1 MGKPTGG
8 KATVDLGLSEQ
19 QELLKN
25 AAREFLENECP
36 EQHVRDMEEDD
47 KGYSPVLWQQMA
59 EQGWQGLLIPEE
71 HGGAG
76 FDFLDLSVL
85 LEEFGRALVPGPFM
99 STVLGG
105 AVPIMEIGS
114 DAQKAEFLPKIASGD
129 LIFTLA
135 LTEPSARFDEVG
147 VQAKATVSGNEV
159 SFTGTK
165 LFVPDANVADYM
177 IVAGRSGKGV
187 TLGIVATAQPGVKVT
202 QLQTIARDK
211 QCEVVLDGAKG
222 QLLGADGAGWA
233 ALQPVLQK
241 YTVAECAYLVGLS
254 QMDFE
259 IAVDYAKERVQFGR
273 PIGSFQAI
281 QHKCA
286 DMVTDVDG
294 SRFIMY
300 KAAWAISS
308 GQPAKDTSIAV
319 NMAKAWCSE
328 ATRRVVAHGQQIHG
342 GIGFTK
348 DYKIQLFFR
357 RQKRAE
363 LAFGDA
369 DFHRE
374 LVAQQLGL

>member
-1 MGKPTGG
+1 M
-8 KATVDLGLSEQ
+8 DLGLSEQ
-19 QELLKN
+19 QELLKDT
-25 AAREFLENECP
+25 ARDFLENECP
-36 EQHVRDMEEDD
+36 ETLVREMEEDEQ
-47 KGYSPVLWQQMA
+47 GYSPELWGKMA

-71 HGGAG
+71 YGGAG
-76 FDFLDLSVL
+76 FDFLDLCVL
-85 LEEFGRALVPGPFM
+85 LEEFGRALVPGPYM

-105 AVPIMEIGS
+105 AVPLIEAGS
-114 DAQKAEFLPKIASGD
+114 DDQKSEFLPRIASGD

-135 LTEPSARFDEVG
+135 LTEPSARFDEEG
-147 VQAKATVSGNEV
+147 VQCEASVSGDEV
-159 SFTGTK
+159 TFNGTK
-165 LFVPDANVADYM
+165 LFVSDANVADYM
-177 IVAGRSGKGV
+177 IVAGRSSAGV
-187 TLGIVATAQPGVKVT
+187 TLAIVPTDQAGVEVT
-202 QLQTIARDK
+202 QLVTIARDK
-211 QCEVVLDGAKG
+211 QCEVKLNGATG
-222 QLLGADGAGWA
+222 QLLGTDGGGWA
-233 ALQPVLQK
+233 ALDPVLQR
-241 YTVAECAYLVGLS
+241 YTVGECAYLVGLA

-259 IAVDYAKERVQFGR
+259 ISVDYAKERVQFGR

-300 KAAWAISS
+300 KAAWSVNS
-308 GQPAKDTSIAV
+308 GQDDAQLDV

-348 DYKIQLFFR
+348 DYKVQLYFR

-369 DFHRE
+369 DHHRE
-374 LVAQQLGL
+374 LVAQQLGI

>member
-1 MGKPTGG
+1 M
-8 KATVDLGLSEQ
+8 DLGFTET

-25 AAREFLENECP
+25 AARDFLETECP
-36 EQHVRDMEEDD
+36 ELLVREMEEDER
-47 KGYSPVLWQQMA
+47 GYSPELWSKMA
-59 EQGWQGLLIPEE
+59 EQGWQGMLIPEQ

-76 FDFLDLSVL
+76 FDFLDLCVL

-99 STVLGG
+99 SSVLGG
-105 AVPIMEIGS
+105 AVPLMTAGS
-114 DAQKAEFLPKIASGD
+114 DAQKAQYLPGIASGE

-135 LTEPSARFDEVG
+135 QTEPSARFDEAG
-147 VQAKATVSGNEV
+147 IQAQATVSGDQV
-159 SFTGTK
+159 TITGTK

-177 IVAGRSGKGV
+177 VVAARSGAGV
-187 TLGIVATAQPGVKVT
+187 TLAIVATDQPGVTVN
-202 QLQTIARDK
+202 QLLTIARDK
-211 QCEVVLDGAKG
+211 QCEVVLDNAAGE
-222 QLLGADGAGWA
+222 LLGADGQGWA
-233 ALQPVLQK
+233 LLQPVMQR
-241 YTVAECAYLVGLS
+241 YAVAECAYLVGLS

-259 IAVDYAKERVQFGR
+259 ISVDYAKERVQFGR

-300 KAAWAISS
+300 KAAWALNTD
-308 GQPAKDTSIAV
+308 QDDKQMAV
-319 NMAKAWCSE
+319 NMAKAWTSE

-348 DYKIQLFFR
+348 DYKIQLYYR

-363 LAFGDA
+363 LAWGDS
-369 DFHRE
+369 DHHRE
-374 LVAQQLGL
+374 LVADQLGI

>member
-1 MGKPTGG
+1 M
-8 KATVDLGLSEQ
+8 DLGLSEQ
-19 QELLKN
+19 QELLKD
-25 AAREFLENECP
+25 AARDFLENECP
-36 EQHVRDMEEDD
+36 ETLVREMEEDEQ
-47 KGYSPVLWQQMA
+47 GYSPELWGKMA

-71 HGGAG
+71 YGGAG
-76 FDFLDLSVL
+76 FDFLDLCVL
-85 LEEFGRALVPGPFM
+85 LEEFGRALVPGPYM

-105 AVPIMEIGS
+105 AVPLLEAGS
-114 DAQKAEFLPKIASGD
+114 DDQKSEFLPRIASGD

-135 LTEPSARFDEVG
+135 LTEPSARFDEEG
-147 VQAKATVSGNEV
+147 VQCEATVSGDEV
-159 SFTGTK
+159 TFNGTK
-165 LFVPDANVADYM
+165 LFVSDANVADYM
-177 IVAGRSGKGV
+177 VVAGRTSKGV
-187 TLGIVATAQPGVKVT
+187 TLAIVPTDQDGVEVT
-202 QLQTIARDK
+202 QLITIARDK
-211 QCEVVLDGAKG
+211 QCEVKLNGATG
-222 QLLGADGAGWA
+222 QLLGTDGGGWA
-233 ALQPVLQK
+233 ALDPVLQR
-241 YTVAECAYLVGLS
+241 YTVGECAYLVGLA

-259 IAVDYAKERVQFGR
+259 ISVDYAKERVQFGR

-300 KAAWAISS
+300 KAAWSVNS
-308 GQPAKDTSIAV
+308 GQEDSQLDV

-348 DYKIQLFFR
+348 DYKVQLYFR

-369 DFHRE
+369 DHHRE
-374 LVAQQLGL
+374 LVAQQLGI

>member
-1 MGKPTGG
+1 M
-8 KATVDLGLSEQ
+8 DLGLSET

-25 AAREFLENECP
+25 AARDFLENECP
-36 EQHVRDMEEDD
+36 EALVREMEEDE
-47 KGYSPVLWQQMA
+47 KGYSPQLWQKMA

-71 HGGAG
+71 LGGAG
-76 FDFLDLSVL
+76 FDFLDLCVL

-105 AVPIMEIGS
+105 AVPLMTAGS

-135 LTEPSARFDEVG
+135 LTEPSARFDEQG
-147 VQAKATVSGNEV
+147 VQCQATVSGNDV
-159 SFTGTK
+159 TFTGTK
-165 LFVPDANVADYM
+165 LFVSDANVADYM
-177 IVAGRSGKGV
+177 IVAGRSAAGI
-187 TLGIVATAQPGVKVT
+187 TLGIVPTDQAGVEVT
-202 QLQTIARDK
+202 SLLTIARDK
-211 QCEVVLDGAKG
+211 QAEVKLNNAKG
-222 QLLGADGAGWA
+222 QLLGANGQGWA
-233 ALQPVLQK
+233 LLAPVIQR

-259 IAVDYAKERVQFGR
+259 ISVDYAKERVQFGR

-300 KAAWAISS
+300 KAAWSLATD
-308 GQPAKDTSIAV
+308 QPADEAQLAV
-319 NMAKAWCSE
+319 NMAKAWTSE

-348 DYKIQLFFR
+348 DYKIQLYFR

-369 DFHRE
+369 DYHRE
-374 LVAQQLGL
+374 LVAQQLGI

>member
-1 MGKPTGG
+1 M
-8 KATVDLGLSEQ
+8 DLGFTET

-25 AAREFLENECP
+25 AARDFLETECP
-36 EQHVRDMEEDD
+36 ELLVREMEEDER
-47 KGYSPVLWQQMA
+47 GYSPELWSKMA
-59 EQGWQGLLIPEE
+59 EQGWQGMLIPEQ

-76 FDFLDLSVL
+76 FDFLDLCVL

-99 STVLGG
+99 SNVLGG
-105 AVPIMEIGS
+105 AVPLMTAGS
-114 DAQKAEFLPKIASGD
+114 DAQKAQYLPGIASGE

-135 LTEPSARFDEVG
+135 QTEPSARFDEAG
-147 VQAKATVSGNEV
+147 IQAQATVSGDQV
-159 SFTGTK
+159 TITGTK

-177 IVAGRSGKGV
+177 IVAARSGAGV
-187 TLGIVATAQPGVKVT
+187 TLAIVATDQPGVTVN
-202 QLQTIARDK
+202 QLLTIARDK
-211 QCEVVLDGAKG
+211 QCEVVLDNATGE
-222 QLLGADGAGWA
+222 LLGTDGQGWA
-233 ALQPVLQK
+233 LLQPVMQR
-241 YTVAECAYLVGLS
+241 YAVAECAYLVGLS

-259 IAVDYAKERVQFGR
+259 ISVDYAKERVQFGR

-300 KAAWAISS
+300 KAAWALNTD
-308 GQPAKDTSIAV
+308 QDDKQMAV
-319 NMAKAWCSE
+319 NMAKAWTSE

-348 DYKIQLFFR
+348 DYKIQLYYR

-363 LAFGDA
+363 LAWGDS
-369 DFHRE
+369 DHHRE
-374 LVAQQLGL
+374 LVADQLGI

>member
-1 MGKPTGG
+1 M
-8 KATVDLGLSEQ
+8 DLGLNET

-25 AAREFLENECP
+25 SARDFLENECP
-36 EQHVRDMEEDD
+36 EQLVRDMEEDD
-47 KGYSPVLWQQMA
+47 AGYSPELWQKMA
-59 EQGWQGLLIPEE
+59 EQGWQGLLVPEE

-76 FDFLDLSVL
+76 FDFLDLCVL

-99 STVLGG
+99 SSVLGG
-105 AVPIMEIGS
+105 AVPLVEIGS
-114 DAQKAEFLPKIASGD
+114 DAQQAEFLPRIASGD
-129 LIFTLA
+129 VIFTLA
-135 LTEPSARFDEVG
+135 LTEPSARFDAEG
-147 VQAKATVSGNEV
+147 VQCEAMVDGDQVT
-159 SFTGTK
+159 FTGTK

-177 IVAGRSGKGV
+177 VVAGRSANGV
-187 TLGIVATAQPGVKVT
+187 TLGIVATDQDGVDVT

-211 QCEVVLDGAKG
+211 QAEVKLTGATG
-222 QLLGADGAGWA
+222 QLLGTDGGGWD
-233 ALQPVLQK
+233 ALIPVLNR
-241 YTVAECAYLVGLS
+241 YTVAECAYMVGLA

-259 IAVDYAKERVQFGR
+259 ISVDYAKERVQFGR

-300 KAAWAISS
+300 KAAWSLATD
-308 GQPAKDTSIAV
+308 QPTDETQMAV

-348 DYKIQLFFR
+348 DYKIQLYFR

-369 DFHRE
+369 DYHRE
-374 LVAQQLGL
+374 LVAQQLGI

>member
-1 MGKPTGG
+1 M
-8 KATVDLGLSEQ
+8 DLGLSEQ

-36 EQHVRDMEEDD
+36 ETLVRDMEEDEQ
-47 KGYSPVLWQQMA
+47 GYSPELWGKMA
-59 EQGWQGLLIPEE
+59 EQGWQGLLVPEDY
-71 HGGAG
+71 GGAG
-76 FDFLDLSVL
+76 FDFLDLCVL

-105 AVPIMEIGS
+105 AVPIIDAGS
-114 DAQKAEFLPKIASGD
+114 EAQRAEFLPKIASGD

-135 LTEPSARFDEVG
+135 LTEPSARFDEEG
-147 VQAKATVSGNEV
+147 VQAQATVSGDEV
-159 SFTGTK
+159 TINGTK

-177 IVAGRSGKGV
+177 VVAARSSAGV
-187 TLGIVATAQPGVKVT
+187 TLAIVPTDQDGVEVT
-202 QLQTIARDK
+202 QLLTIARDK
-211 QCEVVLDGAKG
+211 QCEVKLNDARG
-222 QLLGADGAGWA
+222 QLLGEDGKGWD
-233 ALQPVLQK
+233 ALGPVLQR
-241 YTVAECAYLVGLS
+241 YTVGECAYLVGLS

-259 IAVDYAKERVQFGR
+259 ISVDYAKERVQFGR

-300 KAAWAISS
+300 KAAWSVNSDQDDA
-308 GQPAKDTSIAV
+308 PMAV

-348 DYKIQLFFR
+348 DYKIQLYFR

-363 LAFGDA
+363 LAFGDT
-369 DFHRE
+369 DHHRE
-374 LVAQQLGL
+374 LVAQQLGI